1 MLIAENPLFV
11 AFISR
16 GRFSQSSTAGTTAG
30 RSPFAFHNYYRN
42 HTDHHQKTYPCKN
55 PDQHNA
61 VFSGLLCGGI
71 LCLRGT
77 GSRRGRLRGCFC
89 CPLQIRQFRH
99 GVDCK
104 NRQRS
109 GQPQEKR
116 TEQRYRIPFLCH
128 AVFPH
133 FPMFFPYFIT
143 KQDGKHDRFITIFG
157 YASVRA
163 KTSAKTSPNN
173 SPEYKASSKVFTSVP
188 NSTRRELFSL

>member
-1 MLIAENPLFV
+1 MLFTTITATTPTTTKKPTHARIPINTM
-11 AFISR
+11 
-16 GRFSQSSTAGTTAG
+16 RFS
-30 RSPFAFHNYYRN
+30 
-42 HTDHHQKTYPCKN
+42 
-55 PDQHNA
+55 PDC
-61 VFSGLLCGGI
+61 SGEGYS
-71 LCLRGT
+71 CLRGV
-77 GSRRGRLRGCFC
+77 GSRCGRLRGCFC

-116 TEQRYRIPFLCH
+116 TEQRYRIPFPCH

-188 NSTRRELFSL
+188 NSTRRELWVKFSL